1 MNSVLSMAESIAAG
15 AGAGVL
21 PCFIGNGR
29 PDLMRISEP
38 IAELDVGLWIL
49 THPDLR
55 HSARVRAFTDYV
67 GGELI
72 KLRKVLEGG

>member
-1 MNSVLSMAESIAAG
+1 
-15 AGAGVL
+15 VL

>member
-1 MNSVLSMAESIAAG
+1 MTFRTEAANSREIAA
-15 AGAGVL
+15 AL
-21 PCFIGNGR
+21 
-29 PDLMRISEP
+29 
-38 IAELDVGLWIL
+38 
-49 THPDLR
+49 DLR